1 MSRTALVFPV
11 LPGKDARDIATE
23 MKSRPREY
31 EQSRRRLGITM
42 ERAYLQHTPMGD
54 FVTAYIEAEGDVL
67 EKFGKLAT
75 SDLDIDRYFVKA
87 VKEIHGADLTQPMPG
102 PLPETVAAWIDPTAK
117 GRGRG
122 MALCAPLA
130 PGATE
135 RARAFVADA
144 YHRDEFTASRRRLN
158 VSEELL
164 TLQST
169 PQGDIVGIYI
179 EGDDPA
185 EGQRRLR
192 RIPGPLRPVVQGGTD
207 EDLPAGGRLL
217 QARRGHRGALR
228 LDQGRRSE
236 PGQGGLRT
244 ATRRRPSRPQ
254 VEGRAKR

>member
-1 MSRTALVFPV
+1 MTRMALVFPV

-54 FVTAYIEAEGDVL
+54 FVTSYIEAEGDL
-67 EKFGKLAT
+67 MAAFGKLGT
-75 SDLDIDRYFVKA
+75 SDLDIDRFFTKA
-87 VKEIHGADLTQPMPG
+87 VREIHGADLTQPMPG
-102 PLPETVAAWIDPTAK
+102 PMPETVAAWIDPAAK

-122 MALCAPLA
+122 MAVCAPLA

-144 YHRDEFTASRRRLN
+144 YQRDEFTASRRRLD
-158 VSEELL
+158 VSEELI

-185 EGQRRLR
+185 KGNAGFAASQE
-192 RIPGPLRPVVQGGTD
+192 PF
-207 EDLPAGGRLL
+207 DLWFKEELTKIFPPAV
-217 QARRGHRGALR
+217 
-228 LDQGRRSE
+228 DWSK
-236 PGQGGLRT
+236 P
-244 ATRRRPSRPQ
+244 
-254 VEGRAKR
+254 VEGIEELFDSTKVADLSLGKAA

>member
-1 MSRTALVFPV
+1 MLRTALVFPV
-11 LPGKDARDIATE
+11 LPGKDARDIARE

-31 EQSRRRLGITM
+31 EQSRKRLGITL

-54 FVTAYIEAEGDVL
+54 FVTSYVEADGDVL

-102 PLPETVAAWIDPTAK
+102 PAPETVAAWIDPTAK

-122 MALCAPLA
+122 MAVCAPLA

-158 VSEELL
+158 VSEELI
-164 TLQST
+164 TLHST

-179 EGDDPA
+179 EGEDPQKGNA
-185 EGQRRLR
+185 GFAASQE
-192 RIPGPLRPVVQGGTD
+192 PF
-207 EDLPAGGRLL
+207 DLWFKEELTKIFPPAV
-217 QARRGHRGALR
+217 
-228 LDQGRRSE
+228 DWSK
-236 PGQGGLRT
+236 P
-244 ATRRRPSRPQ
+244 
-254 VEGRAKR
+254 VEGIEELFDSTKVADLSLGKAA

>member
-11 LPGKDARDIATE
+11 LPGKDARDIANE

-54 FVTAYIEAEGDVL
+54 FVTSYVEAEGEVL
-67 EKFGKLAT
+67 GKFGKLAT

-87 VKEIHGADLTQPMPG
+87 VREIHGADLTQPMPG
-102 PLPETVAAWIDPTAK
+102 PAPETVAAWIDPTAK

-158 VSEELL
+158 VSEELI

-179 EGDDPA
+179 EGDDPQKGNA
-185 EGQRRLR
+185 GFAASQEPFDLWFKEELR
-192 RIPGPLRPVVQGGTD
+192 KIFP
-207 EDLPAGGRLL
+207 PAI
-217 QARRGHRGALR
+217 
-228 LDQGRRSE
+228 DWSK
-236 PGQGGLRT
+236 P
-244 ATRRRPSRPQ
+244 
-254 VEGRAKR
+254 VEGVEELFDSTKVADLSLGKAA

>member
-11 LPGKDARDIATE
+11 LPGKDAKDIATE

-31 EQSRRRLGITM
+31 EESRRRLGITM

-54 FVTAYIEAEGDVL
+54 FVTAYIEAEGDLMEAFAKLPSSEL
-67 EKFGKLAT
+67 E
-75 SDLDIDRYFVKA
+75 IDRYFVKA

-102 PLPETVAAWIDPTAK
+102 PSPETIAAWIDPAAK

-135 RARAFVADA
+135 RAKAFVADA
-144 YHRDEFTASRRRLN
+144 YQRDEFTASRRRLD

-169 PQGDIVGIYI
+169 PEGDIVGIYI

-185 EGQRRLR
+185 KGNAGFAASQD
-192 RIPGPLRPVVQGGTD
+192 PF
-207 EDLPAGGRLL
+207 DLWFKEELKKIFPA
-217 QARRGHRGALR
+217 AI
-228 LDQGRRSE
+228 DWSK
-236 PGQGGLRT
+236 P
-244 ATRRRPSRPQ
+244 
-254 VEGRAKR
+254 VEGVEEILDSTKVADLSLRKAA

>member
-11 LPGKDARDIATE
+11 LPGKDARDIANE

-54 FVTAYIEAEGDVL
+54 FVTSYVEAEGEVL
-67 EKFGKLAT
+67 GKFGKLAT

-87 VKEIHGADLTQPMPG
+87 VREIHGADLTQPLPG
-102 PLPETVAAWIDPTAK
+102 PAPETVAAWIDPTAK

-144 YHRDEFTASRRRLN
+144 YHRDEFTASRRRLH
-158 VSEELL
+158 VSEELI

-179 EGDDPA
+179 EGDDPQKGNA
-185 EGQRRLR
+185 GFAASQEPFDLWFKEELR
-192 RIPGPLRPVVQGGTD
+192 KIFP
-207 EDLPAGGRLL
+207 PAI
-217 QARRGHRGALR
+217 
-228 LDQGRRSE
+228 DWSK
-236 PGQGGLRT
+236 P
-244 ATRRRPSRPQ
+244 
-254 VEGRAKR
+254 VEGVEELFDSTKVADLSLGKAA

>member
-1 MSRTALVFPV
+1 MSRMALTFPV
-11 LPGKDARDIATE
+11 LPGKDARDIANE
-23 MKSRPREY
+23 LKSRPREY
-31 EQSRRRLGITM
+31 EESRRRAGITM

-54 FVTAYIEAEGDVL
+54 YVTAYLEGEGDVL
-67 EKFGKLAT
+67 EAFGKLG
-75 SDLDIDRYFVKA
+75 SPDLAIDRYMAKA
-87 VKEIHGADLTQPMPG
+87 AKEIHGADFTQPMPG
-102 PLPETVAAWIDPTAK
+102 PAPETVAAWIDPAGK

-144 YHRDEFTASRRRLN
+144 YHRDEFTASRRRLH

-185 EGQRRLR
+185 KGNAGFAASQD
-192 RIPGPLRPVVQGGTD
+192 PF
-207 EDLPAGGRLL
+207 DLWFKEELTKIFPPAI
-217 QARRGHRGALR
+217 
-228 LDQGRRSE
+228 DWSK
-236 PGQGGLRT
+236 P
-244 ATRRRPSRPQ
+244 
-254 VEGRAKR
+254 VEGVEEIFDSTKVADLSLGKAA

>member
-1 MSRTALVFPV
+1 MTRMALVFPV

-54 FVTAYIEAEGDVL
+54 FVTSYIEAEGDL
-67 EKFGKLAT
+67 MEAFGKLGA
-75 SDLDIDRYFVKA
+75 SDLDIDRYFTKA
-87 VKEIHGADLTQPMPG
+87 VREIHGADLTQPMPG
-102 PLPETVAAWIDPTAK
+102 PMPETVAAWIDPAARS
-117 GRGRG
+117 RGRG
-122 MALCAPLA
+122 MAVCAPLA

-158 VSEELL
+158 VSEELI

-185 EGQRRLR
+185 KGNAGFAASQE
-192 RIPGPLRPVVQGGTD
+192 PF
-207 EDLPAGGRLL
+207 DLWFKGELTKIFPPAV
-217 QARRGHRGALR
+217 
-228 LDQGRRSE
+228 DWSK
-236 PGQGGLRT
+236 P
-244 ATRRRPSRPQ
+244 
-254 VEGRAKR
+254 VEGIEELFDSTKVADLSLSKAA